1 VREEESGIQ
10 VLAFKGFQVISPLEK
25 DLPGVDRSSCHLL
38 NCVFAAGVW
47 RKDPQTV
54 LIDDEPGDP
63 DLLGAIS
70 AHIQQLRGGTD
81 EQGAAGGEQTAAA
94 EGEGMSVY

>member
-1 VREEESGIQ
+1 MP
-10 VLAFKGFQVISPLEK
+10 LVI
-25 DLPGVDRSSCHLL
+25 
-38 NCVFAAGVW
+38 CVFAAGVW

-70 AHIQQLRGGTD
+70 AHIQQLRSGSD
-81 EQGAAGGEQTAAA
+81 EQGGAAEAAGGGQTAAA